1 MRTVG
6 FIGIGNMGSA
16 ILRGVVSTGYVEAEN
31 VFIYDVNAQKT
42 TELVA
47 ENPEITVA
55 ESIIDLCRY
64 SDVIVL
70 AVKPYQLQNVLDE
83 ASESLE
89 GRLLISI
96 AAGWT
101 TDMLDRSLIG
111 SGATWIRVMP
121 NVPALVGEGM
131 TAICSENN
139 ITPDDF
145 DFVKGLFDAIGR
157 TAVLPE
163 KLFDGAIAISGS
175 SPAYVF
181 MMIEAMADAGVRE
194 GIPRTTA
201 YEMAAQSVLGAALM
215 VLTTGTHPGE
225 LKDSVCSPGGT
236 TIDAVAALEQE
247 GFRSAIMQAMKICAD
262 KSRKMSE

>member
-16 ILRGVVSTGYVEAEN
+16 ILRGMVSTGYIEAEN
-31 VFIYDVNAQKT
+31 VFIYDVNTQKT

-47 ENPEITVA
+47 ENPEITIA
-55 ESIIDLCRY
+55 QDIIDLCRS

-70 AVKPYQLQNVLDE
+70 SVKPYQLESVLNE
-83 ASESLE
+83 AYDYLA
-89 GRLLISI
+89 GKLVISI

-101 TDMLDRSLIG
+101 VEMLNRGLIG
-111 SGATWIRVMP
+111 TGATWIRVMP

-131 TAICSENN
+131 TAVCSENN
-139 ITPDDF
+139 VTPDDF
-145 DFVKGLFDAIGR
+145 AFVKGMFDAIGR

-194 GIPRTTA
+194 GIPRATA
-201 YEMAAQSVLGAALM
+201 YEMAAQAVLGAALM

-236 TIDAVAALEQE
+236 TIDAVAVLEQE
-247 GFRSAIMQAMKICAD
+247 GFRSAVLKAMQACAD